1 MLHSLIITAIYC
13 LWCPISQEFRVLTK
27 AYRCTHFN
35 TFASTPTHLHSLSH
49 THTHM
54 HTRTH
59 THTQTP
65 ACTQLHVCVHNNP
78 PPPLHPSPHILKL
91 HIQIFQESAV
101 QVEHTHIP
109 SALRLVSLEIRLD
122 VLHHGVHQPCS
133 WGGSKLLHLGVD
145 EVPQLRGCV
154 LHFAPRH
161 LTFQAQCLFA
171 SWGRWVLVVA

>member
-1 MLHSLIITAIYC
+1 MRNSPTQTCCSPLPSTHASLFNNNSNILLMVPHLT
-13 LWCPISQEFRVLTK
+13 RVQGAYKGLQMHAFQHICKHTHPPALTL
-27 AYRCTHFN
+27 T
-35 TFASTPTHLHSLSH
+35 H

-54 HTRTH
+54 HPRTH

-65 ACTQLHVCVHNNP
+65 ACTQVHVCVHNNP

-133 WGGSKLLHLGVD
+133 
-145 EVPQLRGCV
+145 
-154 LHFAPRH
+154 
-161 LTFQAQCLFA
+161 
-171 SWGRWVLVVA
+171 